1 MTLGV
6 VGSMTPKIYGNG
18 YRIVQAPGY
27 AVIMSEMIPG
37 RE

>member
-1 MTLGV
+1 
-6 VGSMTPKIYGNG
+6 MTPKIYGNG